1 RICLLWSPKG
11 VATMARMT
19 KRMLTNEHWNRI
31 APHLPKHPP
40 SPKGGR
46 PRADDRECL
55 EGILWLLRT
64 GARWQD
70 IPVDLPSGS
79 TWWRRLQDWAGEN
92 VLGEIHAILVEELG
106 ELGQLDL
113 YELLADATFV
123 RAKKGVKMSEKP
135 RLVRV

>member
-1 RICLLWSPKG
+1 MRH
-11 VATMARMT
+11 T
-19 KRMLTNEHWNRI
+19 KRQLTDAHWERI
-31 APHLPKHPP
+31 APLLPVHPP

-55 EGILWLLRT
+55 EGLLWLLRS

-79 TWWRRLQDWAGEN
+79 TCWRRLQEWSSEE
-92 VLGEIHAILVEELG
+92 VLEKIQAILIEELH
-106 ELGQLDL
+106 ELGRVDFD
-113 YELLADATFV
+113 ELLADATFI
-123 RAKKGVKMSEKP
+123 RAKKGGWKSARP

>member
-1 RICLLWSPKG
+1 MSRK
-11 VATMARMT
+11 T
-19 KRMLTNEHWNRI
+19 KRVLTDKQWQRI
-31 APHLPKHPP
+31 APHLPPHPP

-79 TWWRRLQDWAGEN
+79 TCWRRLQEWASEDILEK
-92 VLGEIHAILVEELG
+92 VQAVLVEELH
-106 ELGQLDL
+106 ELGRVELD
-113 YELLADATFV
+113 ELLADATFI
-123 RAKKGVKMSEKP
+123 RTKKGGWRSAKP
-135 RLVRV
+135 RSARA